1 MALSTLRIRDN
12 PEDNVF
18 GLFNGDVFLQPLSNF
33 TIRYI
38 FEVRAAADSGF
49 ICKVTL
55 FNGDDQGY
63 VFCIN
68 NCS

>member
-18 GLFNGDVFLQPLSNF
+18 GVFNGDVFLQPLSNF

-63 VFCIN
+63 VFLH
-68 NCS
+68 